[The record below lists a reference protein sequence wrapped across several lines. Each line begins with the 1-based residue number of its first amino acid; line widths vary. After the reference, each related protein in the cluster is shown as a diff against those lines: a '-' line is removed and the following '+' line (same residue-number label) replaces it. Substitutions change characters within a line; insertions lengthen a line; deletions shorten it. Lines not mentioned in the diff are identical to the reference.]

1 MTRGVVAAPHH
12 LASQAGADVLRDGG
26 NAIDAAI
33 AANAVLCAVYPA
45 MTSIGGDL
53 FAIVWPAGESA
64 PIGLEGAGRSGSL
77 ASWQA
82 VRERGHETMP
92 ERGPLTITVP
102 GTVGA
107 WGRLLERYGTMG
119 LGRVL
124 GPAAAHA
131 RDGYVVTQVLSD
143 DLHEHSTWLMA
154 EPEAAR
160 LLPPMMAGMTLRNPE
175 LADTLD
181 LIGRKG
187 IGSFYWGE
195 LAAAIVESVRKRDGF
210 ITAEDMAGFRP
221 GWVAPLA
228 MAHGEHTVYELPPP
242 TQGLVAL
249 GMMARLRRRPAAARA
264 PGPGFARAFVSARD
278 AVYALRDRLISDPD
292 FGAVPTEQFLDPESD
307 AGGGGD
313 RIGEGDTIHLCAAD
327 QHGNL
332 VSITQSVA
340 NAFGSGVIAE
350 GTGIVLQNRGLY
362 FSIDPG
368 HVNRLEP
375 RKRTMHTLIPAMAA
389 RGGRPW
395 AAFGNMGADAQPQF
409 HCQVWSQLADLGA
422 DPQQAVAAPRL
433 RVVPGGGELWI
444 EADYPQAGEIAR
456 AGWIKTKLY
465 PSASRPFG
473 HAQAVVVDGETAWRG
488 GADPRADGSVAYSRK

>member
-1 MTRGVVAAPHH
+1 MAAPHH
-12 LASQAGADVLRDGG
+12 LASEAGAQVLRDGG

-33 AANAVLCAVYPA
+33 AADAVLCAVYPA

-53 FAIVWPAGESA
+53 FAIVWPAGEA
-64 PIGLEGAGRSGSL
+64 VPIGLEGGGRSGSL

-82 VRERGHETMP
+82 VRERGHEAMP
-92 ERGPLTITVP
+92 ERGALAITVP

-107 WGRLLERYGTMG
+107 WGTLLERYGTMG

-124 GPAAAHA
+124 APAAAHA
-131 RDGYVVTQVLSD
+131 RDGYVVTQGLSD
-143 DLHEHSTWLMA
+143 SLHAHSTWLMA

-175 LADTLD
+175 LADSLD

-187 IGSFYWGE
+187 IATFYRGE
-195 LAAAIVESVRKRDGF
+195 LGAAIVEAVRKRDGF
-210 ITAEDMAGFRP
+210 ITAEDMAGYRP
-221 GWVAPLA
+221 GWVAPIA
-228 MAHGEHTVYELPPP
+228 MAYGDHTVYELPPP
-242 TQGLVAL
+242 TQGVVAL
-249 GMMARLRRRPAAARA
+249 GMIARLARHSAAGGK
-264 PGPGFARAFVSARD
+264 PGLEFARAFVAARD
-278 AVYALRDRLISDPD
+278 AVYALRDRLIRDPD
-292 FGAVPTEQFLDPESD
+292 FGPVPIGQFLDPDHD

-313 RIGEGDTIHLCAAD
+313 RIGEGDTIHLCTAD
-327 QHGNL
+327 EHGNV
-332 VSITQSVA
+332 VSMTQSVA

-362 FSIDPG
+362 FSIDPE

-375 RKRTMHTLIPAMAA
+375 RKRTMHTLIPALTG

-409 HCQVWSQLADLGA
+409 HCQLWNQLAEMGT

-433 RVVPGGGELWI
+433 RVAPGGGQLWI
-444 EADYPQAGEIAR
+444 EADYPEAAEIAR
-456 AGWIKTKLY
+456 AGWIETKLY
-465 PSASRPFG
+465 PARSSSFG
-473 HAQAVVVDGETAWRG
+473 HAQVVMVDGDAAWRG
-488 GADPRADGSVAYSRK
+488 GADPRADGSVEISEN

>member
-1 MTRGVVAAPHH
+1 MVAAPHH
-12 LASQAGADVLRDGG
+12 LASEAGAEVLRDGG

-33 AANAVLCAVYPA
+33 AADAVLCAVYPA

-53 FAIVWPAGESA
+53 FALVWPAGADA
-64 PIGLEGAGRSGSL
+64 PVGLEGAGRSGSL
-77 ASWQA
+77 ASWQE
-82 VRERGHETMP
+82 VRERGHPAMP

-124 GPAAAHA
+124 APAAAHA
-131 RDGYVVTQVLSD
+131 RDGFVVTPGLSAA
-143 DLHEHSTWLMA
+143 LHEHSTWLMS

-160 LLPPMMAGMTLRNPE
+160 LLPPMMPGMTLRNPD
-175 LADTLD
+175 LAATLD

-195 LAAAIVESVRKRDGF
+195 LAAAMVEAIRKRDGF
-210 ITAEDMAGFRP
+210 VTAEDMAAYRP
-221 GWVAPLA
+221 GFVEPVA
-228 MAHGEHTVYELPPP
+228 MACGEHTIFEMPPP

-249 GMMARLRRRPAAARA
+249 GMIARLERRPDSASRPGAA
-264 PGPGFARAFVSARD
+264 FARHFVAARD
-278 AVYALRDRLISDPD
+278 AVYALRDRLIRDPD
-292 FGAVPTEQFLDPESD
+292 FGPVPFEPFLDPGYD

-313 RIGEGDTIHLCAAD
+313 RIGEGDTIHLCTAD
-327 QHGNL
+327 EHGNV
-332 VSITQSVA
+332 VSMTQSVA
-340 NAFGSGVIAE
+340 NAFGSGIIAE

-368 HVNRLEP
+368 HVNCLQP
-375 RKRTMHTLIPAMAA
+375 RKRTMHTLIPALAS

-409 HCQVWSQLADLGA
+409 HAQLWAQLADLGHG
-422 DPQQAVAAPRL
+422 PQAAVEAPRI
-433 RVVPGGGELWI
+433 RVAPGGGQLWI
-444 EADYPQAGEIAR
+444 EADYPEAGEIAR
-456 AGWIKTKLY
+456 GGWIETILHG
-465 PSASRPFG
+465 PRSSSFG
-473 HAQAVVVDGETAWRG
+473 HAQAVTIEAGGGWQG
-488 GADPRADGSVAYSRK
+488 GADPRADGSVEYVD